1 MSTTTQ
7 ALGAT
12 PPSPPEFTRAQL
24 LYVWLAALFSASL
37 IMADIVGVKLFKIG
51 SPVGD
56 VVHTCGMLTFPL
68 TFLIT
73 DLVNEYYGKR
83 AARRMTYIALVMAL
97 FAFLVMNISLAMP
110 PLPGGPVEE
119 PAFRAVFASARLMYV
134 ASLVAYL
141 VGQLLDVTVFGFMK
155 RLTQGRLI
163 WLRATGSTVISQVFD
178 SLVVTTLFLKGL
190 ELQGGKAAT
199 VGAILTMAATG
210 YVLKFCLAV
219 AVTPFIYA
227 GHAVLRRGFGLVPL
241 PPDQPKG

>member
-7 ALGAT
+7 TLGAA
-12 PPSPPEFTRAQL
+12 PPAPPEFTRAQL
-24 LYVWLAALFSASL
+24 LYVWLAAIFSSSL
-37 IMADIVGVKLFKIG
+37 IMADIVGVKLFKI
-51 SPVGD
+51 GD

-97 FAFLVMNISLAMP
+97 FAFLVMNVSLAMP

-119 PAFRAVFASARLMYV
+119 TAFRAVFASARLMYC

-141 VGQLLDVTVFGFMK
+141 IGQLLDVAVFGFMK
-155 RLTQGRLI
+155 RVTRGRFI

-178 SLVVTTLFLKGL
+178 SLVVTTIFLKGL
-190 ELQGGKAAT
+190 ELQGGKEAG

-210 YVLKFCLAV
+210 YVLKFCLALG
-219 AVTPFIYA
+219 VTPLLYA
-227 GHAVLRRGFGLVPL
+227 GHAVMKNVFGLAPL
-241 PPDQPKG
+241 PPDEPTL

>member
-7 ALGAT
+7 ALGGT
-12 PPSPPEFTRAQL
+12 PASPPEFTRAQL

-56 VVHTCGMLTFPL
+56 VIHTCGMLTFPL

-97 FAFLVMNISLAMP
+97 FAFLVMNVSLAMP

-190 ELQGGKAAT
+190 ELQGGKEAT
-199 VGAILTMAATG
+199 VGRSSTASW
-210 YVLKFCLAV
+210 
-219 AVTPFIYA
+219 
-227 GHAVLRRGFGLVPL
+227 
-241 PPDQPKG
+241 